1 MKLVNARDPPN
12 KYFENTVNLAN
23 KDAWKRRSIYLNEA
37 KAFVPQAPAAV
48 RHTAYGSNLVSNL
61 SRDDSAD
68 DDFFDNVDEEIGEFD
83 RVIPIVSNPK

>member
-1 MKLVNARDPPN
+1 VKLVNARDPPN

-37 KAFVPQAPAAV
+37 KAFEPHSAAAG
-48 RHTAYGSNLVSNL
+48 RQTAYGSNLVSNL

-83 RVIPIVSNPK
+83 RVIPVVLTPK